1 MFSLCSLHSPLLLPH
16 DAAASSAIGLSL
28 SCGTFVLRRPRR
40 RSRAALGRCSAFT
53 EPPPYL
59 KPGGTLVVMA
69 GSDAEAVTLP
79 GWTPPHAD
87 AFRRP
92 LTGDGGTLLSY
103 RKIGE
108 ALPTP

>member
-1 MFSLCSLHSPLLLPH
+1 
-16 DAAASSAIGLSL
+16 
-28 SCGTFVLRRPRR
+28 
-40 RSRAALGRCSAFT
+40 
-53 EPPPYL
+53 
-59 KPGGTLVVMA
+59 MA